1 VVLGFQGLAFM
12 RTGTETNPI
21 MVLFVIPLIGFVVG
35 YLVFSI
41 GGRTRVAQETPDSH
55 TRLGFLLCFL
65 IGPLAALV
73 VVLNSL
79 RSGNPAG

>member
-1 VVLGFQGLAFM
+1 
-12 RTGTETNPI
+12 

-35 YLVFSI
+35 YLVLSI
-41 GGRTRVAQETPDSH
+41 GGRTRVAQEAPDSH